1 MTETLIGREEDK
13 LVVVNPTLPNDEDSL
28 VVVHLV
34 NKILSKLE
42 LGLGIIYAIKEAG
55 LTWPVASSKSV
66 MPKLQKSAA
75 GPYDVL
81 TGPSK
86 RISGAA

>member
-13 LVVVNPTLPNDEDSL
+13 LVVVNPTLPDDKDSL

-55 LTWPVASSKSV
+55 LT
-66 MPKLQKSAA
+66 
-75 GPYDVL
+75 
-81 TGPSK
+81 
-86 RISGAA
+86 

>member
-13 LVVVNPTLPNDEDSL
+13 LAVVNPTLPDDKDRL
-28 VVVHLV
+28 VVVQLV

-42 LGLGIIYAIKEAG
+42 LRLGIIYVIKEVG
-55 LTWPVASSKSV
+55 LTWPVASSNSV

-75 GPYDVL
+75 GP
-81 TGPSK
+81 
-86 RISGAA
+86 

>member
-13 LVVVNPTLPNDEDSL
+13 LVVVNPALPDDKDSL

-42 LGLGIIYAIKEAG
+42 LGLGTTYAIKEVE
-55 LTWPVASSKSV
+55 LTWPVASSNSV

-75 GPYDVL
+75 GP
-81 TGPSK
+81 
-86 RISGAA
+86 